1 MRSARSAQDGRNT
14 PSRVRAVSTRSRAF
28 SLTDV
33 LVSIAVIAVLISLL
47 LPSLGPVKE
56 TARQVACR
64 SGVRQ
69 LGLGIAMF
77 ADDHQDWIPNSKW
90 HRSNPSQPA
99 QTVCLT
105 YGGKNGFEWDGLGI
119 LYHEQ
124 YIVSPGSFYCPS
136 HRAEHRYSDQV
147 ELWQNPVGVIVG
159 NYQYRAGGP
168 NPKATT
174 LSEIEPKRS
183 ALLSDS
189 LRTQEEYNHSV
200 GANVLRADLSVY
212 WFNDHQQSVT
222 SYLGKDDGT
231 GAAFTSPSSLGH
243 IWQSFD
249 EGR

>member
-1 MRSARSAQDGRNT
+1 MRAL
-14 PSRVRAVSTRSRAF
+14 AVSTRSRAF
-28 SLTDV
+28 SLIDV

-77 ADDHQDWIPNSKW
+77 ADDHQDWIPKSKW
-90 HRSNPSQPA
+90 ANPPQPQQPQPA

-105 YGGKNGFEWDGLGI
+105 YPGKNGLEWDGLGI

-136 HRAEHRYSDQV
+136 HKADHRYSDQV
-147 ELWQNPVGVIVG
+147 ELWQNPAGIIVG

-168 NPKATT
+168 NPKIMT
-174 LSEIEPKRS
+174 LTEIEPKRS

-189 LRTQEEYNHSV
+189 LRTQEEYSHAV

-212 WFNDHQQSVT
+212 WFNDSEQT
-222 SYLGKDDGT
+222 IASYLGKDDGT
-231 GAAFTSPSSLGH
+231 GIAYTTTWSLGQ
-243 IWQSFD
+243 IWTSFD

>member
-14 PSRVRAVSTRSRAF
+14 PTRARAVSTRSRAF
-28 SLTDV
+28 SLIDV

-77 ADDHQDWIPNSKW
+77 ADDHNDWIPKSKW
-90 HRSNPSQPA
+90 VSPPQPQPA

-105 YGGKNGFEWDGLGI
+105 FPGKTGYEWDGLGV

-136 HRAEHRYSDQV
+136 HKADHRFSDQV
-147 ELWQNPVGVIVG
+147 ELWHNPAGVIVG

-168 NPKATT
+168 NAKAMT
-174 LSEIEPKRS
+174 LTEIEPKRS

-189 LRTQEEYNHSV
+189 LRTQEEYSHAV

-212 WFNDHQQSVT
+212 WFNDHQQNVT
-222 SYLGKDDGT
+222 SNLGKDDGT
-231 GAAFTSPSSLGH
+231 GYTYTTTSALNN
-243 IWQSFD
+243 IWKSFD

>member
-14 PSRVRAVSTRSRAF
+14 PSRAGAVSTRPRAF
-28 SLTDV
+28 SLIDV
-33 LVSIAVIAVLISLL
+33 LVSIAVIAVLIALL

-77 ADDHQDWIPNSKW
+77 ADDHQDWIPKSKW
-90 HRSNPSQPA
+90 VNPPQPKPA

-105 YGGKNGFEWDGLGI
+105 YPGKAGFEWDGLGI

-136 HRAEHRYSDQV
+136 HKADLRYSDQV
-147 ELWQNPVGVIVG
+147 ELWHNPAGIIVG

-168 NPKATT
+168 NPKVMT
-174 LSEIEPKRS
+174 LTEIEPKRS

-189 LRTQEEYNHSV
+189 LRTQEEYNHAV

-212 WFNDHQQSVT
+212 WYNDHQQTIVSI
-222 SYLGKDDGT
+222 LGKDDGT
-231 GAAFTSPSSLGH
+231 GITYTSLQNLGI
-243 IWQSFD
+243 IWTNFD